1 MLETNHWSGSGPV
14 RLRAYHIENARI
26 VVLPSLYLHDLRA
39 KWLDPNGARSV
50 DFAELRGKFAVW
62 KNDALTT
69 INDYGTW
76 DANSDPRDGTPNIEI
91 ASMCMPGGATD
102 FYGSEPFTVAHAWMH
117 AYECGAVGKLKGLDL
132 LGTFPTSVEPGT
144 LQNGPIDVC
153 GTHGSRAI
161 QTIDYGV
168 PNGNASSQAASDEF
182 GYFFGSGDPD
192 SRADLFCLDPAW
204 YTGSV
209 TKAMAIA
216 SAAQIRQHAH
226 VIKQLMESGTLTD
239 MWGLDGPETP

>member
-1 MLETNHWSGSGPV
+1 MLITNHWSGSGPV
-14 RLRAYHIENARI
+14 RLRAYHIEIARTGEI
-26 VVLPSLYLHDLRA
+26 GSLYSHDLRA
-39 KWLDPNGARSV
+39 AWQDPTMPMRAV
-50 DFAELRGKFAVW
+50 DFALLHDKFVVW
-62 KNDALTT
+62 KNDTLTT

-76 DANSDPRDGTPNIEI
+76 DENSDPRDHSANVEI

-102 FYGSEPFTVAHAWMH
+102 FAGTEPFTIGHAWMH
-117 AYECGAVGKLKGLDL
+117 AYICAVVAKLKGIDL
-132 LGTFPTSVEPGT
+132 LGAFPTSVEPGT

-161 QTIDYGV
+161 QTIDFGV
-168 PNGNASSQAASDEF
+168 PNGNASSQALSDEF

-204 YTGSV
+204 YTGTV
-209 TKAMAIA
+209 TKDMAIA
-216 SAAQIRQHAH
+216 AAAEIRQHAH
-226 VIKQLMESGTLTD
+226 IIKGSSWFTD